1 MKKITG
7 NENFIYEI
15 SCDQMCG
22 SGHYSMRGVIVVET
36 QEEFDKWITSQK
48 PQYLAAHPDGG
59 SAPAA
64 DTSKA
69 TGMTGTG
76 EVPVAVH

>member
-1 MKKITG
+1 
-7 NENFIYEI
+7 
-15 SCDQMCG
+15 
-22 SGHYSMRGVIVVET
+22 MRGVIVVET

-76 EVPVAVH
+76 EAPVAVH